1 MEKIVSIHIPKCG
14 GTAFKSNLT
23 KNIKNSNVNCY
34 KGNFLRKDKNYD
46 CYHGHLP
53 VEVVKKN
60 LPHYKLITW
69 VRDPI
74 KRSISYYNYVKFTR
88 KDNYG
93 KMFSKN
99 NPTYMDF
106 IKTFESD
113 FIISEIDTYIKNI
126 NDFYFIGILE
136 DFENELERLY
146 DLIGWD
152 KKNMI
157 LNKKNVSNKSEEII
171 LTEEDKI
178 FIRNKLSK
186 EYEIYDAVLKMNNN
200 NGK

>member
-34 KGNFLRKDKNYD
+34 KGNFLHKDKNYD
-46 CYHGHLP
+46 CYHGHLGF
-53 VEVVKKN
+53 VNAKKK
-60 LPHYKLITW
+60 LPDYKFITW

-74 KRSISYYNYVKFTR
+74 KRSISYYNYAKYTR
-88 KDNYG
+88 KDN
-93 KMFSKN
+93 FSKKFKKN
-99 NPTYMDF
+99 NPTYIDF
-106 IKTFESD
+106 MKSSNSD
-113 FIISEIDTYIKNI
+113 FIISEIDSYITNI

-136 DFENELERLY
+136 DFENELKRLY
-146 DLIGWD
+146 DLMGWD

-157 LNKKNVSNKSEEII
+157 LNKTNVSNKSEEII

-178 FIRNKLSK
+178 FIKNKLSN
-186 EYEIYDAVLKMNNN
+186 EYEIYNKVLKMNNN
-200 NGK
+200 DGK